1 LDLSYPFLCR
11 LISSSESSMTHLCHN
26 VQHLSLRMIVGSMQ
40 LKVLALGVHSP
51 EPLCTLEL
59 PEHRW
64 RESGTI
70 CTGLLVLRSVLFLR
84 FTWSSGV
91 LFQSADLTFI
101 FIGQCCF
108 TCVIME

>member
-40 LKVLALGVHSP
+40 LKVLALGVHLP
-51 EPLCTLEL
+51 EPLCILEL

-70 CTGLLVLRSVLFLR
+70 CTGLLEPRFVLS
-84 FTWSSGV
+84 
-91 LFQSADLTFI
+91 
-101 FIGQCCF
+101 IGWFNASINYVDIYFDRAVYGTMLC
-108 TCVIME
+108 